1 MNWFLKLRKRRMLES
16 ELDEEIAFHRNMRAS
31 DAAAGIVPPPFG
43 NPTRIRESMREA
55 WTFGWIET
63 TLRDIAF
70 ALRGLRRNPG
80 FAAATIGSLAVGI
93 GVTIAIFTA
102 ADDLLFRP
110 MPYKD
115 ADRLVMVWEA
125 NPRLATAAHNV
136 ISPGNFLDWKTRGRV
151 FEDIAAFSEYKTNL
165 SDGERSEQLRM
176 QSVSANFFPLLGVRP
191 WSGRIFTEAEDLA
204 SAHGDSLV
212 LISYRLWQS
221 WFGGEASA
229 IGRRI
234 MVNSLP
240 RTVIG
245 ILPPDFYFRNREV
258 DLWGPIGIDPAKPYR
273 KTSGRYMMAVGRLRR
288 GVGLAEAQVQMTG
301 LARVLEIE
309 NPVFDK
315 NWTVLLE
322 PLRSSLVRDVRKS
335 LLLLLGAVGL
345 LLAVACAN
353 AASLLVARNSSRR
366 AELAVRAA
374 LGAGPARLTRQ
385 LITESAILAVLAGTG
400 GILLGWY
407 ALAGLVRMAP
417 EEITRTAKISMDWQ
431 IVVFALILAAATG
444 LVFGLVPALIASGGV
459 AAEMKRG
466 NRWGSAN
473 RGSARAGLV
482 AGEIAVSVVLLAGA
496 SLLFRSLVKLTNA
509 DPGMNPDNVLTLR
522 FSAPPARYK
531 EPQRGVQLF
540 RNAVDRIGKLPG
552 VRSASAVSYLP
563 FDGIAAGTGVTI
575 GGRPPAL
582 PGEQP
587 NANVRTVLPRY
598 FETMGIPIRL
608 GRDFTAGDNTRE
620 SPIRFIVSE
629 GFVRKYLN
637 GEDPLSKTI
646 SVEMDH
652 PNPFGE
658 IVGVVGDVSEGALG
672 KAPEPTVYY
681 VHAHLPYAGMTLLL
695 RTRGDPLGLAAPV
708 RQILHEL
715 DPAIPVADIRTMRNV
730 LGETYARQRFS
741 AILLA
746 GFSISAL
753 FLAAIGIY
761 GVLAYS
767 VSERTREIGV
777 RLAVGADAGRIVTM
791 VLTEGARFVLAGL
804 AVGMAGA
811 LGLSRLLS
819 SLLFDTGARDPI
831 AFTAAPAILLA
842 VALLAG
848 FIPARRAS
856 RLDPVLA
863 LRME

>member
-1 MNWFLKLRKRRMLES
+1 
-16 ELDEEIAFHRNMRAS
+16 
-31 DAAAGIVPPPFG
+31 
-43 NPTRIRESMREA
+43 
-55 WTFGWIET
+55 
-63 TLRDIAF
+63 
-70 ALRGLRRNPG
+70 
-80 FAAATIGSLAVGI
+80 
-93 GVTIAIFTA
+93 
-102 ADDLLFRP
+102 
-110 MPYKD
+110 
-115 ADRLVMVWEA
+115 
-125 NPRLATAAHNV
+125 
-136 ISPGNFLDWKTRGRV
+136 
-151 FEDIAAFSEYKTNL
+151 
-165 SDGERSEQLRM
+165 
-176 QSVSANFFPLLGVRP
+176 
-191 WSGRIFTEAEDLA
+191 
-204 SAHGDSLV
+204 V
-212 LISYRLWQS
+212 LITYRVWQS
-221 WFGGEASA
+221 WFGGEEST

-258 DLWGPIGIDPAKPYR
+258 DLWGPLGIDPARPYR

-288 GVGLAEAQVQMTG
+288 GLALAEAQVQMTG
-301 LARVLEIE
+301 LAHVLEIE

-322 PLRSSLVRDVRKS
+322 PLRNSLVRDVRKS

-353 AASLLVARNSSRR
+353 AANLLVARNSSRR
-366 AELAVRAA
+366 AELALRAA
-374 LGAGPARLTRQ
+374 LGAGRVRLTRQ

-407 ALAGLVRMAP
+407 ALAGLVRIAP
-417 EEITRTAKISMDWQ
+417 REITQTAKISMDWQ
-431 IVVFALILAAATG
+431 IVLFALLLATATG
-444 LVFGLVPALIASGGV
+444 LLFGLAPALIASGGGV

-466 NRWGSAN
+466 SRWGSAS
-473 RGSARAGLV
+473 RGSARAWLV

-509 DPGMNPDNVLTLR
+509 DSGMNPDNVLTLR

-531 EPQRGVQLF
+531 EPQPGVQLF

-563 FDGIAAGTGVTI
+563 FDGMAAGTGVSI

-587 NANVRTVLPRY
+587 NATVRTVLPRY
-598 FETMGIPIRL
+598 FETMGIPIRR
-608 GRDFTAGDNTRE
+608 GRDFTASDNTRE

-652 PNPFGE
+652 PNPFGA
-658 IVGVVGDVSEGALG
+658 IIGVVGDVSEGALG

-681 VHAHLPYAGMTLLL
+681 VHAHLTYADMTLLL
-695 RTRGDPLGLAAPV
+695 RTSGDPLGLAAPV

-746 GFSISAL
+746 EFSISAL

-777 RLAVGADAGRIVTM
+777 RLAVGADSGSIVTM
-791 VLTEGARFVLAGL
+791 VLAEGARFVLAGL

-811 LGLSRLLS
+811 LALSQLLS
-819 SLLFDTGARDPI
+819 SLLFGTGARDPV

-848 FIPARRAS
+848 FIPARWAS
-856 RLDPVLA
+856 RLDPVIA
-863 LRME
+863 LRVE